1 MLKSLT
7 LFAICLLLQLN
18 IFADDEK
25 KIKSEIKKVT
35 VYLKGAQIT
44 RTANTNIEKGRTI
57 IVLESLSS
65 KINSESISI
74 SGSDNFTIISVV
86 HNYNYLNQKKST
98 KEISILK
105 SKRENLLDSI
115 TKYKKIEL
123 VYEQEKIMI
132 LANKSIGGQTEGV
145 SIDELKAAANFFR
158 SRLTEIELKLL
169 NINGLTKIKNK
180 EIIKL
185 SRQLAEQNVRKDMP
199 TSEIRITV
207 SAKSDVKAKFKI
219 KYIINNAGWTPNYD
233 IRIKDVNNPLKLVY
247 KAKVYQNTDENWKN
261 IKLSLSTGNPSVSSA
276 KPNLSPYYLSFN
288 NYYKKQKRTSYNYQT
303 KGGSYRG
310 TVSGIIT
317 DENGEVIPGAN
328 IRVKGLSNVG
338 TITDLDGRY
347 ELEVPNN
354 KRVLVISFIGMKP
367 IEKYINSDQL
377 NVSLST
383 SDQELSEVVVTGYG
397 KRSNSLKK
405 LYSKE

>member
-115 TKYKKIEL
+115 TKYKKLKL

-185 SRQLAEQNVRKDMP
+185 SRQLAEQNVTMK
-199 TSEIRITV
+199 TG
-207 SAKSDVKAKFKI
+207 KI
-219 KYIINNAGWTPNYD
+219 
-233 IRIKDVNNPLKLVY
+233 
-247 KAKVYQNTDENWKN
+247 
-261 IKLSLSTGNPSVSSA
+261 
-276 KPNLSPYYLSFN
+276 
-288 NYYKKQKRTSYNYQT
+288 
-303 KGGSYRG
+303 
-310 TVSGIIT
+310 
-317 DENGEVIPGAN
+317 
-328 IRVKGLSNVG
+328 
-338 TITDLDGRY
+338 
-347 ELEVPNN
+347 
-354 KRVLVISFIGMKP
+354 
-367 IEKYINSDQL
+367 
-377 NVSLST
+377 
-383 SDQELSEVVVTGYG
+383 
-397 KRSNSLKK
+397 
-405 LYSKE
+405 